1 MAIEKFKLYDTADN
15 TLKQWAR
22 ALNFLFDGNLDN
34 SNIASVSST
43 SITLAANQVKASNI
57 DFGTGVDQV
66 DASDILIIDSSGYYA
81 ASNVEVA
88 LREIYEKLKYENVT
102 TKTITATL
110 TSTEFGTI
118 ICNSTAN
125 ITINLPT
132 AVGITGVGYNI
143 TNTAAFTVTIDP
155 AGVETLQGDAT
166 FPLYQDENLDIVSN
180 GSNWFI
186 K

>member
-88 LREIYEKLKYENVT
+88 LREIYEKLK
-102 TKTITATL
+102 
-110 TSTEFGTI
+110 
-118 ICNSTAN
+118 
-125 ITINLPT
+125 
-132 AVGITGVGYNI
+132 
-143 TNTAAFTVTIDP
+143 
-155 AGVETLQGDAT
+155 
-166 FPLYQDENLDIVSN
+166 
-180 GSNWFI
+180 
-186 K
+186 